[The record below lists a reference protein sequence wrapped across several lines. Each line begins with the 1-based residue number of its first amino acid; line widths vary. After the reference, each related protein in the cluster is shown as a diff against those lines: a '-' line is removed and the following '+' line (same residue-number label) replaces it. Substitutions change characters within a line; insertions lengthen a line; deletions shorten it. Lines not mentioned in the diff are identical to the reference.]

1 MRVAVVGID
10 GVGKTTVLRRIHEA
24 GDVAVIHAIRA
35 QDDPGSPFAGLSTKL
50 AEASAAADAVGR
62 VHLKAAVFYL
72 QLCLYSA
79 AERRA
84 AAAGRTVLADR
95 HPLIDPLV
103 YLPLLGRMATSDNP
117 DADVADWWQKQNPAA
132 AEAVRAWLHRCSGG
146 VDPWAAGARL
156 LEVGVKPRR
165 EMLDELS
172 RMFGVAPPD
181 AVLFFDLPVDEA
193 VSRTRTRTRGT
204 ELHETTEFLSKARR
218 GYEQALDWLG
228 AHRPDVAIRRIDC
241 SGRTVRAVSDQVRQ
255 VLTDL
260 DGRA

>member
-10 GVGKTTVLRRIHEA
+10 GSGKTTVLRRIHEA

-35 QDDPGSPFAGLSTKL
+35 HDDPGSPFAELSATL
-50 AEASAAADAVGR
+50 AEASAAADTVGR

-72 QLCLYSA
+72 QLCLYGA

-84 AAAGRTVLADR
+84 TAMGRTVLADR

-103 YLPLLGRMATSDNP
+103 YLPLFGRMATSEDP
-117 DADVADWWQKQNPAA
+117 DADVAAWWQKQGPATA
-132 AEAVRAWLHRCSGG
+132 RTVRAWLRSCSGG

-156 LEVGVKPRR
+156 LQVGVKPRG

-172 RMFGVAPPD
+172 LMFGVAPPD

-193 VSRTRTRTRGT
+193 VSRTRARTRGT
-204 ELHETTEFLSKARR
+204 EPHENTEFLSKARR
-218 GYEQALDWLG
+218 GYEQALEWLG
-228 AHRPDVAIRRIDC
+228 AHRPDIAVRRVGC
-241 SGRTVRAVSDQVRQ
+241 SGRSVREVTDQVGQ
-255 VLTDL
+255 VLAEL